1 MSARTGWRRSRCW
14 RSTPTERRRL
24 RLSRRSLANCSLL
37 AARPIACVPGHLAQE
52 SPCHAPR
59 RPDSRKRMPRHR
71 TRSRS
76 TKTSPACRPARG
88 CWSAAPGRSAT
99 CTHSRAGRCGP
110 VQPLRHELAQAHGAD
125 ATCPVSTAIF
135 LRVVAEA
142 AWDERQAG
150 ARAAEVAPFRR
161 VIAPDAPLAKKL
173 RRGLQW
179 IAQQRAADR
188 TRPCGRVRRIQVM
201 AARVDQQEWRRKV
214 RRHARGSRAWP
225 SPACRC

>member
-1 MSARTGWRRSRCW
+1 MAKRKTALDHLNSGRE
-14 RSTPTERRRL
+14 PHIVHL
-24 RLSRRSLANCSLL
+24 I
-37 AARPIACVPGHLAQE
+37 PPG
-52 SPCHAPR
+52 APGYR
-59 RPDSRKRMPRHR
+59 EADGGAMVVS
-71 TRSRS
+71 
-76 TKTSPACRPARG
+76 SPAEVNAIVRTLKPGEVITLDDLRAAIAR
-88 CWSAAPGRSAT
+88 
-99 CTHSRAGRCGP
+99 
-110 VQPLRHELAQAHGAD
+110 RHAVAVA
-125 ATCPVSTAIF
+125 CPVSTAIF